1 MDILYLLIP
10 VSVVIVF
17 IIIGVFAWAMRG
29 GQFED
34 VEREG
39 LRILD
44 DGAKDL
50 SPPLGRTVDADQA
63 RHNRGLK

>member
-1 MDILYLLIP
+1 MDILYLLVP
-10 VSVVIVF
+10 MSVILVF
-17 IIIGVFAWAMRG
+17 GIIAVFAWAMRG

-44 DGAKDL
+44 EGGKDL
-50 SPPLGRTVDADQA
+50 SSPPSNVVDIDQA
-63 RHNRGLK
+63 GQNRALE

>member
-17 IIIGVFAWAMRG
+17 LIIAVFAWAMRG

-44 DGAKDL
+44 DDAKDL
-50 SPPLGRTVDADQA
+50 SGALGRTVDADQA
-63 RHNRGLK
+63 RHNRGLE